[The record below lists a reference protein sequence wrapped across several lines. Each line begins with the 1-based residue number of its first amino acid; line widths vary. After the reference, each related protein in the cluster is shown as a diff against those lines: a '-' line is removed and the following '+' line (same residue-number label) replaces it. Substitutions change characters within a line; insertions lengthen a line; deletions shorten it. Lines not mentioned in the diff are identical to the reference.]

1 MGKGVFG
8 VAIAILAIIGAGQWL
23 IAQEPSG
30 KVPPAG
36 KVGRYQIVSTG
47 PTALLLDTA
56 TGRVWSRN
64 FQGEWRDEGNPTT
77 SPPRPT
83 EPTTRKSP
91 PRPTEPEVKRTPP
104 PSLKLP
110 ERSVEITITQ
120 RETRP
125 VPGSEGTVRIKIGD
139 VTNGQVF
146 LEVLTDNQTLVPRKS
161 LRQGDAVEFSLDGKK
176 YLVRLAELHD
186 ILIGEDWA
194 KVTVEEVGAPDA
206 PKKKGKK
213 KRELKEPKDPPGKS
227 ATETPDP
234 IKK

>member
-1 MGKGVFG
+1 MGKIGFG
-8 VAIAILAIIGAGQWL
+8 VAIATAAIIGAGQWL
-23 IAQEPSG
+23 FAQEPSV
-30 KVPPAG
+30 KVPPVG

-64 FQGEWRDEGNPTT
+64 FQGEWRDEGNPTQ
-77 SPPRPT
+77 SPPRAT
-83 EPTTRKSP
+83 ESIVRKAP
-91 PRPTEPEVKRTPP
+91 PRPTEPEVKKP
-104 PSLKLP
+104 PSSLKFP
-110 ERSVEITITQ
+110 ERSVDMTIMQ
-120 RETRP
+120 RETRL
-125 VPGSEGTVRIKIGD
+125 VPGSDGTVRIKLGD

-146 LEVLTDNQTLVPRKS
+146 LEVLSDNQTLVPRKS

-186 ILIGEDWA
+186 ILVGEDWA

-213 KRELKEPKDPPGKS
+213 KREPKDPPGKS